1 MKKINYLLISLLLF
15 SGYSCKGQAPAK
27 LEIPS
32 IGKEITW
39 VHTPLSWNFK
49 DGSLTLTGGKG
60 SRLFVDPQGE
70 SRADSA
76 PMALFQPDSTFLF
89 SCKMKVDFKAVF
101 DAGVLVIY
109 ADSTQ
114 WAKFCFELSPDHEKM
129 MVTVCNNQFS
139 DDNNHIVTESDE
151 MYMRI
156 AGLGGGAYAFHYST
170 DGKYWHMAR
179 YFYLNPEYDYKIGF
193 LSQAPR
199 GESFTTVFSD
209 IQYSTKK
216 LGNIRNGE

>member
-1 MKKINYLLISLLLF
+1 MKKIYPVLILSF
-15 SGYSCKGQAPAK
+15 VFVTFSCKAQKLSIPAIPY
-27 LEIPS
+27 EIS
-32 IGKEITW
+32 W
-39 VHTPLSWNFK
+39 VHTPLSWSFK
-49 DGSLTLTGGKG
+49 DNSLILTGGKG
-60 SRLFVDPQGE
+60 SRLFVDPQGT

-76 PMALFQPDSTFLF
+76 PMALFRPAEHFQF
-89 SCKMKVDFKAVF
+89 SSKVKVDFDAVF

-114 WAKFCFELSPDHEKM
+114 WAKFCFEYSPDHENM

-156 AGLGGGAYAFHYST
+156 SGLGGGAYAFHYST

-179 YFYLNPEYDYKIGF
+179 YFYLNPSYDYRIGF
-193 LSQAPR
+193 LSQSPR

-209 IQYSTKK
+209 IRYTETK
-216 LGNIRNGE
+216 LADIRNGQ

>member
-1 MKKINYLLISLLLF
+1 MKRIYLPLILLF
-15 SGYSCKGQAPAK
+15 LCSSFSCKAQELSIPAIPH
-27 LEIPS
+27 EIS
-32 IGKEITW
+32 W
-39 VHTPLSWNFK
+39 VHTPLSWQFK
-49 DGSLTLTGGKG
+49 DNALTLTGGKG
-60 SRLFVDPQGE
+60 SRLFVDPQGA

-76 PMALFQPDSTFLF
+76 PMALFKPAEHFLF
-89 SCKMKVDFKAVF
+89 SSKVEVDFSAVF

-114 WAKFCFELSPDHEKM
+114 WAKFCFEYSPDLQNM

-139 DDNNHIVTESDE
+139 DDNNHIITESNE

-170 DGKYWHMAR
+170 DGEYWHMAR
-179 YFYLNPEYDYKIGF
+179 YFYLDPSYDYRIGF
-193 LSQAPR
+193 LSQSPR

-209 IQYSTKK
+209 IKYTETK
-216 LGNIRNGE
+216 LADVRNGQ